1 MLCAYVILSLE
12 GGEKMTTGEKIK
24 YYRQLKGL
32 TQKELGDLCGMA
44 DSAIRRY
51 ELGKANPKIETLGK
65 IADALDIHISN
76 LTVVG
81 TIVDG
86 THVIAGTQDVLD
98 NYKKIQEFKNSNQG
112 KLLMHFNNLNDIGQ
126 EKALEQIQL
135 LEKIDE
141 YRKHEE

>member
-1 MLCAYVILSLE
+1 
-12 GGEKMTTGEKIK
+12 MTTGEKIK